1 MGSVPH
7 GSFGKLRYFG
17 VLGFLAGFDTGIYK
31 GLGFRGT
38 LFWGPYNK
46 DPTI

>member
-1 MGSVPH
+1 MKLGDAPPVLSGRIDYPMPWLPH
-7 GSFGKLRYFG
+7 LVVSDNEGY
-17 VLGFLAGFDTGIYK
+17 
-31 GLGFRGT
+31 